1 MMSSQEGLKKN
12 SKKEENNQAGE
23 QDTQQQETTKNL
35 NDFIDQEEENFEEQD
50 FKTNE
55 KSEKGISGINE
66 KEATALLTNMIAG
79 NIPQEHRQE
88 FLQTYPVRVETLLQ
102 FVGFEELTEG
112 ANVKE
117 LPSWVRI
124 VIMVVGVGGLTF
136 ATVKKY
142 QPEQSFEQQEE
153 EEEKQKEEGW
163 KG

>member
-1 MMSSQEGLKKN
+1 LKKN

-23 QDTQQQETTKNL
+23 QDTQHQETTKNL
-35 NDFIDQEEENFEEQD
+35 NDFIDQEEENFEEHD

-88 FLQTYPVRVETLLQ
+88 FLQTYPVRVETLLK

-124 VIMVVGVGGLTF
+124 IIMVVGVGGLTF

-153 EEEKQKEEGW
+153 EKQKEEGW

>member
-1 MMSSQEGLKKN
+1 
-12 SKKEENNQAGE
+12 
-23 QDTQQQETTKNL
+23 
-35 NDFIDQEEENFEEQD
+35 
-50 FKTNE
+50 
-55 KSEKGISGINE
+55 
-66 KEATALLTNMIAG
+66 MIAG
-79 NIPQEHRQE
+79 NIPQKHRQE
-88 FLQTYPVRVETLLQ
+88 FLETYPVRVETLLK

-136 ATVKKY
+136 TTVKKY
-142 QPEQSFEQQEE
+142 QPEKSFEQQ

>member
-1 MMSSQEGLKKN
+1 MSSQEELKKN
-12 SKKEENNQAGE
+12 NSRSNKSEQETGE
-23 QDTQQQETTKNL
+23 QNTQDQATTKNL
-35 NDFIDQEEENFEEQD
+35 DDFIKDEEENFDEKD
-50 FKTNE
+50 FE
-55 KSEKGISGINE
+55 SGPSAEKGISGINE

-88 FLQTYPVRVETLLQ
+88 FLQTYPVRVETLLK

-124 VIMVVGVGGLTF
+124 IIMVVGVGGLTF
-136 ATVKKY
+136 ATVRKY
-142 QPEQSFEQQEE
+142 QPAESYDEQEE
-153 EEEKQKEEGW
+153 ENQKEEGW